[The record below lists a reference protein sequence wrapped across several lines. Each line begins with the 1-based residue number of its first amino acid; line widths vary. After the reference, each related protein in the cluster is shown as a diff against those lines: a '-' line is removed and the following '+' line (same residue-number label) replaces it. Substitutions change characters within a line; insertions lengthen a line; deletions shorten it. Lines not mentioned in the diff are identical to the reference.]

1 MASSP
6 QPQREPSA
14 PRWSR
19 REQLQMI
26 LPRLLGPLDE
36 PTLAGIESVV
46 EWVHLKRGDVLFRQG
61 DAGDSLYLVV
71 TGRVCVVR
79 QGPEGPSLI
88 AELSRGESVGEMALI
103 TGEPRSADIYAMRDS
118 ILLRLSRPAFDAIVE
133 KCPVLMRSIAQTLI
147 GRLRAAGES
156 RTDSGSLRTV
166 AVLAA
171 SPSVAADDFCS
182 RLVMALAPLGSVL
195 QLTAQ
200 RVDALLGE
208 GAAQSGAGD
217 AQAAA
222 LSAWL
227 DEQEATHR
235 FIVLQCDA
243 EPSAWTH
250 RCIRQADRVL
260 VAAGAGDDPG
270 PHATEQAALAAQ
282 TQLTAAKRTLVLLH
296 ADGSKLPSGTTR
308 WLMPRSMHDHLHVR
322 LDRDG
327 DFARLA
333 RMLAGRS
340 IGLVLGGGGALGLA
354 ELGVIR
360 ALEEA
365 GVPID
370 MVGGTSMGAVIS
382 CLHALGHDYHSG
394 LKMNRAAWID
404 AKPFRAYALPF
415 VSLFQSP
422 RFDGIARIACGQSD
436 IEDLWLP
443 FFCISSNLTHS
454 DMKVHRSGTLWRAVR
469 ASATIPGV
477 APPMVDNGDL
487 LVDGGVV
494 NNLPGDVMRDLG
506 ANTVIVVDV
515 HPEEEMHVEYDE
527 IPSCWQIL
535 WSRILPMRK
544 RINVP
549 SLLSLLV
556 RSTMMSS
563 HNRKKVVNAAADL
576 HFKPPVTHYKLL
588 QFAAMDEIAQ
598 VGYDYA
604 RQYIAQLNAEG
615 KLQPILQSAGVTPQA
630 PQAGQAQKPK
640 S

>member
-1 MASSP
+1 MTATPYSPRDESASP
-6 QPQREPSA
+6 Q
-14 PRWSR
+14 WSR
-19 REQLQMI
+19 REQLQTI
-26 LPRLLGPLDE
+26 LPRLLGPVDE

-46 EWVHLKRGDVLFRQG
+46 EWVNLKRGDVLFRQG
-61 DAGDSLYLVV
+61 DSGDSLYLIV

-79 QGPEGPSLI
+79 QGRDGPSVI

-103 TGEPRSADIYAMRDS
+103 TGEARSADIYAMRDS
-118 ILLRLSRPAFDAIVE
+118 ILLRLSREAFDKIVE
-133 KCPVLMRSIAQTLI
+133 QCPVLMRSIAKTLI
-147 GRLRAAGES
+147 GRLRAADES
-156 RTDSGSLRTV
+156 RAEGGLLRTV
-166 AVLAA
+166 AVLPA
-171 SPSVAADDFCS
+171 STTVPAEDFCN

-195 QLTAQ
+195 HLTSQ
-200 RVDALLGE
+200 RVETILGT
-208 GAAQSGAGD
+208 GAAQSAAGE

-222 LSAWL
+222 LAAWL
-227 DEQEATHR
+227 DEQEAAHR
-235 FIVLQCDA
+235 FIVLQCDGDA
-243 EPSAWTH
+243 SAWTH

-260 VAAGAGDDPG
+260 VAARADADPTVGAV
-270 PHATEQAALAAQ
+270 EQAALAGQ
-282 TQLTAAKRTLVLLH
+282 TQLTAARRTLVLLH
-296 ADGSKLPSGTTR
+296 ADGSKLPSGTKR

-327 DFARLA
+327 DFARMA
-333 RMLAGRS
+333 RALAGRS

-422 RFDGIARIACGQSD
+422 RFDGIAKTACGYCD

-443 FFCISSNLTHS
+443 FFCVSSNLTHS

-477 APPMVDNGDL
+477 APPMVDDGDL

-494 NNLPGDVMRDLG
+494 NNLPGDVMREQG

-515 HPEEEMHVEYDE
+515 HPEEEMHVEYEDM
-527 IPSCWQIL
+527 PSCWQIL
-535 WSRILPMRK
+535 WSRVLPMRK

-563 HNRKKVVNAAADL
+563 HNRKKAVHAAADL
-576 HFKPPVTHYKLL
+576 HFTPPVTHYKLL
-588 QFAAMDEIAQ
+588 QFAAMDEIARI
-598 VGYDYA
+598 GYDYA
-604 RQYIAQLNAEG
+604 RQYIAQLHSEG
-615 KLQPILQSAGVTPQA
+615 KLQPILQAAGVTSATSGNPTA
-630 PQAGQAQKPK
+630 TA
-640 S
+640 